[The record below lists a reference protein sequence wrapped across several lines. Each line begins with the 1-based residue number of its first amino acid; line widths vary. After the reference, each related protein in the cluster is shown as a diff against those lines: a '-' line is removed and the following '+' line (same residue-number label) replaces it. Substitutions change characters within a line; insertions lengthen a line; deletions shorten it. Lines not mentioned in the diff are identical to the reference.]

1 MRFFDGE
8 RYMKTGYTMQAKQ
21 TEKQDRVKQI
31 IRIYVSSGVKEFYS
45 PGGGGWDL
53 FYKICLNESLVG
65 LFYTL
70 YSWWTLQVNK
80 GVFWKCVELSE
91 KEWQKEKGDAA
102 SKSVSLP
109 VGDQKSSKSSQLACL
124 LYVDVV
130 NKSAERS
137 NTTNPGCHHVFCS
150 LQVKVSRPTG
160 QKQPARPN

>member
-1 MRFFDGE
+1 
-8 RYMKTGYTMQAKQ
+8 MQTKQ

-31 IRIYVSSGVKEFYS
+31 IRIYVSSGVKEFYR
-45 PGGGGWDL
+45 PGGAVRDL
-53 FYKICLNESLVG
+53 FYKICLNERLVG

-70 YSWWTLQVNK
+70 YSWRTLKVKK
-80 GVFWKCVELSE
+80 GAFWKCVELS
-91 KEWQKEKGDAA
+91 KNEWQKEKGDAA
-102 SKSVSLP
+102 SKSSSQTTNGQQISSLSSSLP
-109 VGDQKSSKSSQLACL
+109 VGDQKSGKSSQLACL

-150 LQVKVSRPTG
+150 LQVKVSRLTG